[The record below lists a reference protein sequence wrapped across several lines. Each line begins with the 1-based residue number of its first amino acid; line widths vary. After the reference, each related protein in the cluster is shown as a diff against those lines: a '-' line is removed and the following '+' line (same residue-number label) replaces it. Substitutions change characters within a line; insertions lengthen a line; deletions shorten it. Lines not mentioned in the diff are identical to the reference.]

1 MFNRKEKERELFAY
15 HLDRFNK
22 LKINDPF
29 FVVKT
34 AFFQKGK
41 YGKQIQ
47 LFESELRRGEDIFI
61 EFIEVVRDNQGKDM
75 DLTPANSNRDL
86 FKFKYNPYFSEEYE
100 IKEGSNSKGEP
111 YHAFIIPLSEL
122 NVVLADG
129 SEITYGL
136 FEKRK
141 EQESQKEESV
151 PKLQTTLSIFPD
163 FEENFSKKEVTLDDV
178 LITEDALLSEM
189 SITDFAAIMWKK
201 PVSNK
206 LWLNTLI
213 EKQ

>member
-15 HLDRFNK
+15 HLDMFNK

-75 DLTPANSNRDL
+75 DLTPANSSRDL

-129 SEITYGL
+129 NEITYGL

-141 EQESQKEESV
+141 EQESQKEESI

-178 LITEDALLSEM
+178 LIGEDALLSEM
-189 SITDFAAIMWKK
+189 SITDFTAIMWKK

>member
-61 EFIEVVRDNQGKDM
+61 EFIEVVRDSQGKDI

-129 SEITYGL
+129 NEITYGL

-141 EQESQKEESV
+141 EQESQKEESW
-151 PKLQTTLSIFPD
+151 K
-163 FEENFSKKEVTLDDV
+163 SKIVERNRQ
-178 LITEDALLSEM
+178 IALNVRR
-189 SITDFAAIMWKK
+189 I
-201 PVSNK
+201 
-206 LWLNTLI
+206 
-213 EKQ
+213 

>member
-15 HLDRFNK
+15 HLDMFNK

-47 LFESELRRGEDIFI
+47 LFESELKRGEDIFI

-75 DLTPANSNRDL
+75 DLTPANSSRDL

-129 SEITYGL
+129 NEITYGL

-141 EQESQKEESV
+141 EQESQKKESI

-178 LITEDALLSEM
+178 LIGEDALLSEM

>member
-1 MFNRKEKERELFAY
+1 MLLKWGRIVNRE
-15 HLDRFNK
+15 
-22 LKINDPF
+22 INIVP
-29 FVVKT
+29 
-34 AFFQKGK
+34 
-41 YGKQIQ
+41 
-47 LFESELRRGEDIFI
+47 
-61 EFIEVVRDNQGKDM
+61 N
-75 DLTPANSNRDL
+75 NSNRDL

-100 IKEGSNSKGEP
+100 IKEGNNSKGEP

-163 FEENFSKKEVTLDDV
+163 FEENFLKKEVTLDDV

>member
-1 MFNRKEKERELFAY
+1 MFNRKEKEREFFTY
-15 HLDRFNK
+15 HLDKFNK

-41 YGKQIQ
+41 YGKQLQ
-47 LFESELRRGEDIFI
+47 LFESELKRGEDIFI
-61 EFIEVVRDNQGKDM
+61 EFIEIERDENNREINIV
-75 DLTPANSNRDL
+75 PNHSNRDL

-100 IKEGSNSKGEP
+100 IKEGNNSKGEP

-129 SEITYGL
+129 NEITYGL

-141 EQESQKEESV
+141 EQESQKKDSI

-178 LITEDALLSEM
+178 LIGEDALLSEM

-206 LWLNTLI
+206 LWLNNLI

>member
-47 LFESELRRGEDIFI
+47 LFESELKRGEDIFI
-61 EFIEVVRDNQGKDM
+61 EFIEVVRDSQGKDM
-75 DLTPANSNRDL
+75 DLIPANSSRDL

-129 SEITYGL
+129 NEITYGL

-151 PKLQTTLSIFPD
+151 PRLQTTLSIFPD
-163 FEENFSKKEVTLDDV
+163 FEEKFPAKV
-178 LITEDALLSEM
+178 
-189 SITDFAAIMWKK
+189 
-201 PVSNK
+201 
-206 LWLNTLI
+206 
-213 EKQ
+213 EKILVFDE

>member
-22 LKINDPF
+22 LKIIDPF

-61 EFIEVVRDNQGKDM
+61 EFIEVVRDNQGKDV

>member
-22 LKINDPF
+22 LKINYPF
-29 FVVKT
+29 FFVKT
-34 AFFQKGK
+34 AFFKKVK

-61 EFIEVVRDNQGKDM
+61 EFIEVVRDSQGKDM
-75 DLTPANSNRDL
+75 DLTPANSSRDL

-163 FEENFSKKEVTLDDV
+163 FEENFSKKEVTLDDILV
-178 LITEDALLSEM
+178 TEDALLSEM